1 MKSAGHSTLV
11 TFTIGGE
18 RFAVDAATVDE
29 VVRAVALTRL
39 PGAPAAVAGIIDVRG
54 ETVPVFDMRIR
65 FGLEPR
71 PLHPDERFILVRTP
85 DRRAA
90 LRVDE
95 TGWLVD
101 VPLAA
106 LRRPPIPEGARHVA
120 GTVAL
125 EDGLVVLHDVATF
138 LSRAETET
146 LDAALRERQDGSAAG
161 ARAS

>member
-1 MKSAGHSTLV
+1 
-11 TFTIGGE
+11 
-18 RFAVDAATVDE
+18 
-29 VVRAVALTRL
+29 
-39 PGAPAAVAGIIDVRG
+39 
-54 ETVPVFDMRIR
+54 VPVFDMRIR